1 MSADISQEE
10 LDQIAKVFKELNIK
24 PKADTA
30 QDFKQWMTQYVAQ
43 MNEEE
48 FVNVK
53 TEPHADT
60 GTSSASASGSS
71 FSSHI
76 PKISCFSGDGS
87 KNDTTYDLWRYE
99 VDCLIKEKCKEEII
113 AQSIRRSL
121 RGDAGKVAMRLGPGA
136 TVTQILDKMESVFGT
151 IERGETIMEQFYSAR
166 QEKGEDSMSWSCRL
180 EEIYRKAVIKGV
192 ATKEDANEKLRSKF
206 WNGLHQWIKDI
217 TGYKFD
223 ALTNFDELRKEIR
236 LVEKEHETK
245 KAQSNMA
252 VTSSEAEKGD
262 EIKELKGMIQQLTTK
277 VSAMEQQRTNRKDLG
292 ESYGRFPPPQSKR
305 GNGAG
310 NLYRGH
316 PNFKNYSGPR
326 YPQAYNYDYY
336 YGYNSQESAQ
346 TEDEEPIICYKCR
359 QPGHI
364 ARYCQV
370 RMDHSR
376 RYLNVR
382 RPSLRGKR

>member
-1 MSADISQEE
+1 MAE
-10 LDQIAKVFKELNIK
+10 LSPDELNQIASVFKELNVK
-24 PKADTA
+24 PKADSA
-30 QDFKQWMTQYVAQ
+30 QDFKQWMTQYVTQ

-53 TEPHADT
+53 TEQQT
-60 GTSSASASGSS
+60 EIVKSAASGSNT
-71 FSSHI
+71 SSYI

-99 VDCLIKEKCKEEII
+99 VDCLIKEKYKEESI

-121 RGDAGKVAMRLGPGA
+121 RGDAGKVAMRLGSGA

-166 QEKGEDSMSWSCRL
+166 QQKDEDSMSWSCRL

-192 ATKEDANEKLRSKF
+192 ATQADANEKLRSKF

-236 LVEKEHETK
+236 LVEKEHVTK
-245 KAQSNMA
+245 RAQSNMA
-252 VTSSEAEKGD
+252 VTSSEPEKQD

-277 VSAMEQQRTNRKDLG
+277 VSAIEQGSTFKRFEQQPTSWDHKDQQQQYSRG
-292 ESYGRFPPPQSKR
+292 NYQSRNSYGSFRRS
-305 GNGAG
+305 
-310 NLYRGH
+310 
-316 PNFKNYSGPR
+316 PR
-326 YPQAYNYDYY
+326 YNQGYY
-336 YGYNSQESAQ
+336 RQYEYGYGDQESNLQ
-346 TEDEEPIICYKCR
+346 ETEDGQPICYRCK

-364 ARYCQV
+364 ARRCTV

-376 RYLNVR
+376 RNLNIR
-382 RPSLRGKR
+382 RPSLRGRR